1 MVYTDILIEQGN
13 PQTTDQ
19 EDRKGDN
26 KMAGAGNVSDVDLA
40 GKMLDTAR
48 VIMEKSTGNTV
59 EISRILSALTE
70 VSMEKRKR

>member
-1 MVYTDILIEQGN
+1 
-13 PQTTDQ
+13 
-19 EDRKGDN
+19 
-26 KMAGAGNVSDVDLA
+26 MAGAGDVSDVDLA

-48 VIMEKSTGNTV
+48 VIMEKSTDNIM